1 MTWKK
6 YKPLEVSVHQYKA
19 TYLFLNDDFATI
31 IWAFHG
37 LLLTL
42 FNMILW
48 TCMEIQTSRLVI
60 IFFQQYRYFRVFVRS
75 LLLKLDETNNS
86 RTSFLYKLDFD
97 WFLTIEMTR
106 KTPATRF
113 ITSLS
118 GRYAQL
124 VWTEVFLFNFDLQSE
139 LSRIMRSK
147 ADGYGDW
154 RLSVRGNNIF
164 EH

>member
-19 TYLFLNDDFATI
+19 TYLFLNDNFTTI

-48 TCMEIQTSRLVI
+48 TCMEIQTSRLL
-60 IFFQQYRYFRVFVRS
+60 IFFFFSSTGTFESSYVLYSEFSLQARFWLVFNNRNDPKNTSDSIYHVS
-75 LLLKLDETNNS
+75 L
-86 RTSFLYKLDFD
+86 
-97 WFLTIEMTR
+97 
-106 KTPATRF
+106 
-113 ITSLS
+113 
-118 GRYAQL
+118 RYAQL
-124 VWTEVFLFNFDLQSE
+124 VWTEVVLFNFDFQSE

>member
-19 TYLFLNDDFATI
+19 TYLFLNDNFATI

-48 TCMEIQTSRLVI
+48 TCMEIQTSRLL
-60 IFFQQYRYFRVFVRS
+60 IFFFLAVPVRS
-75 LLLKLDETNNS
+75 SL
-86 RTSFLYKLDFD
+86 RTFFTPSFLYKLDFD
-97 WFLTIEMTR
+97 WFLIIEMTR

-124 VWTEVFLFNFDLQSE
+124 VWTEVVLFNFDFQSE